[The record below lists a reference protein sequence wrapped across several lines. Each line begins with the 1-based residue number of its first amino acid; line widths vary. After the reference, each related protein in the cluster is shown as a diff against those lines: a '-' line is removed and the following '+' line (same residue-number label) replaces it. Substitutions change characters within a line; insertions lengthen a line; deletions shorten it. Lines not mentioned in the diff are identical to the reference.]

1 MKKRKSLADYKA
13 IKMQS
18 LLILPKKKSAL
29 RQEPVSLNEINH
41 DMDNISV
48 AQPNTDTVVAPQA
61 QGANFKQKY
70 FVFVENR
77 IIQFSRDDDTVERGI
92 LNIKYARLK
101 KTHLKDAN
109 TKLFGFILMAKG
121 QCI

>member
-1 MKKRKSLADYKA
+1 M
-13 IKMQS
+13 
-18 LLILPKKKSAL
+18 
-29 RQEPVSLNEINH
+29 NEINH

-48 AQPNTDTVVAPQA
+48 AQSTTDAAVAPQA

-77 IIQFSRDDDTVERGI
+77 IIQFSRDDDTMERGI

-101 KTHLKDAN
+101 KTHLKDAK

-121 QCI
+121 